1 MILILIDVQ
10 YSQKAVISFQK
21 GSNGQNQSF
30 SGFQHLV
37 EKSPPPPPPPP
48 TKILIS
54 PILGGGGIFPPPPTF
69 NAIWKTLHIVSS
81 FGTT

>member
-10 YSQKAVISFQK
+10 YSQKAVISFEK

-37 EKSPPPPPPPP
+37 EKSPPPE
-48 TKILIS
+48 K
-54 PILGGGGIFPPPPTF
+54 F
-69 NAIWKTLHIVSS
+69 
-81 FGTT
+81 

>member
-30 SGFQHLV
+30 SGFQNLV
-37 EKSPPPPPPPP
+37 EKSPPPPPQKNSDF
-48 TKILIS
+48 THT
-54 PILGGGGIFPPPPTF
+54 GGGGDFSPSP
-69 NAIWKTLHIVSS
+69 NL
-81 FGTT
+81 

>member
-37 EKSPPPPPPPP
+37 EKSPPPPPPKNSDF
-48 TKILIS
+48 THT
-54 PILGGGGIFPPPPTF
+54 GGGGIFPPPPTF

>member
-37 EKSPPPPPPPP
+37 EKSPPPPHR
-48 TKILIS
+48 KILIS

>member
-21 GSNGQNQSF
+21 DSNGQNQSF

-37 EKSPPPPPPPP
+37 EPPPPPP
-48 TKILIS
+48 TDK
-54 PILGGGGIFPPPPTF
+54 F
-69 NAIWKTLHIVSS
+69 
-81 FGTT
+81 

>member
-21 GSNGQNQSF
+21 DSNGQNQSF

-37 EKSPPPPPPPP
+37 EKSPPPPQKNSDF
-48 TKILIS
+48 THTG
-54 PILGGGGIFPPPPTF
+54 GGGGIFPPPPTF

>member
-37 EKSPPPPPPPP
+37 EKSPPPPKKNYDL
-48 TKILIS
+48 THT
-54 PILGGGGIFPPPPTF
+54 GGGDFSPSP
-69 NAIWKTLHIVSS
+69 NL
-81 FGTT
+81 

>member
-37 EKSPPPPPPPP
+37 EKSPPPQKNSDF
-48 TKILIS
+48 THT
-54 PILGGGGIFPPPPTF
+54 GGGDFSPSP
-69 NAIWKTLHIVSS
+69 NL
-81 FGTT
+81 

>member
-37 EKSPPPPPPPP
+37 EKSPPP
-48 TKILIS
+48 TEK
-54 PILGGGGIFPPPPTF
+54 F
-69 NAIWKTLHIVSS
+69 
-81 FGTT
+81 

>member
-37 EKSPPPPPPPP
+37 EKSPPPPQKNSDF
-48 TKILIS
+48 THTW
-54 PILGGGGIFPPPPTF
+54 GGGIFPPPPTF

>member
-1 MILILIDVQ
+1 MQVMILILIDVQ

-37 EKSPPPPPPPP
+37 EKSPPPPQKNSDF
-48 TKILIS
+48 THT
-54 PILGGGGIFPPPPTF
+54 GGGGIFPPPPTF

>member
-37 EKSPPPPPPPP
+37 EKSPPPPQKNSDF
-48 TKILIS
+48 THT
-54 PILGGGGIFPPPPTF
+54 GGGGIFPPPPTF

>member
-37 EKSPPPPPPPP
+37 EKTPPPPPHR
-48 TKILIS
+48 KILIS
-54 PILGGGGIFPPPPTF
+54 PILGGGIFPPPPTF